1 MRIKRIICAFL
12 CTLMIFS
19 FAPDFCLVVK
29 AEEQGELQG
38 GQSSIV
44 NGSFENPPNYR
55 LEDLAQALGS
65 QKGYKEKTPQNEIP
79 GWNTTST
86 EGAIEL
92 GWLKGNGT
100 SPHMVPTVKTEIIS
114 GTGASDGWQFAET
127 IGNERSTL
135 YQSLSLQAG
144 ILYNWTVH
152 HRGRDGVDTLA
163 LFIVKDTGVTYVK
176 SEQKATDHFDEIID
190 WMKNTKGISAPAEG
204 EMVHHTVYTTALGD
218 NGAFT
223 ASDAGYFSF
232 DHDEKHTVK
241 FEVYLMSTGKAAW
254 GEYTG
259 DYLPEADEDTLF
271 ALTCFHSASK
281 SQTSGNLVDNLSF
294 SGVYDNIN
302 LLKNSGFEDAIVT
315 STSGYQPAKAANAP
329 SPFSNNIGW
338 CSTASDYVVEIGT
351 LKGGNDA
358 YGLGVKFDK
367 VTYNAPSIKDG
378 QQFAE
383 LNADQES
390 SLYQIVT
397 TDPGKMYKWSLSH
410 RGRDGLDT
418 MALVIGPNQ
427 TYAPKKTS
435 PTARDQL
442 MQIVDWLY
450 EQKDV
455 VLDIPDTGCSNEIK
469 LYSPKFNDAG
479 GFELSDNI
487 FSWYADETHTE
498 EWSVWIISS
507 DNSDWHDY
515 GEIETWATYN
525 YDYIVPQGQAES
537 IFGFVSVKSAPKA
550 SDGKLD
556 KTYGNFLDNIAFKEY
571 YYVHAKFDGGEEFG
585 IVKVDPEHPD
595 HFISTDLDSNQV
607 GWSLA
612 GSKITI
618 SFQEQSRTFLGA
630 YINGVFHS
638 KDDKIWTVT
647 VNEGKK
653 VYSFERIIDA
663 AVTVKVVYQAKN
675 VIYDT
680 RNGYTYQYDLLNPNS
695 GREVPMGIGQDG
707 HLEAYTSHAPIADDG
722 WEFLGWR
729 YIEMKGE
736 NPVSHL
742 IDAEHMVQCYYDTIT
757 DASTGDTIKK
767 TKLKILEKDKNG
779 EYKVL
784 VDDGIPIE
792 EGITFFAE
800 WKYRQRVIAQTFNR
814 EKSSYEKNTTGGEV
828 EVKIAFTED
837 ANPSTP
843 TDYKVGEDVVGKDI
857 FAAADGT
864 YINITAKNKAG
875 YVFNGWYDKEDGG
888 KLVSRNPSYTYKVVD
903 GGVSTYYARFEL
915 FGHDLTINTKV
926 DGEEDK
932 DKYFAVD
939 CTFSSLRE
947 NDLYA
952 ISGLVSEQ
960 ITVND
965 EVVTNPT
972 ILRADKSGNA
982 HITIYVK
989 NDDRAIFE
997 HLPENCVY
1005 SVSVQES
1012 SKDGYSVKGEVS
1024 EQTFGA
1030 ANLTIKLE
1038 LKKSEQKSWI
1048 APGKHYQDIFA
1059 NVNSSGVI
1067 AITPNSSFTLY
1078 VETAY
1083 APSFYTNLS
1092 ASLCFFNAQ
1101 NKPQNFANG
1110 TRILMIDK
1118 CNAKK
1123 PKFYCFI
1130 VGDDSTSEIAL
1141 TDFTALGSQD
1151 VKFSLPSGEDITE
1164 KLLFAVDYVGT
1175 KNAPSGKLSLLYRN
1189 ESVVTINPE
1198 YKAVATGDDATSFTM
1213 TAQNS
1218 NAASVGPF
1226 EVTLTI
1232 SASFPAVNTT
1242 YVGHNDSK
1250 YSVKLSLDG
1259 GMLPEGSYA
1268 EVNGTIFHS
1277 NNGYIIVSPLSS
1289 GEFTV
1294 NLYSRKPLVASSGEK
1309 VKIKA
1314 ELLSAV
1320 STVKSISAGKSVTVE
1335 FTCVNAEVYAMDAD
1349 IPYKVLT
1356 PGHISQTDITLKHEG
1371 IDKVLLTVSKRNGNE
1386 TYSKLLTDVTVS
1398 LTTDNYPVTVN
1409 LGNGFTAESG
1419 ETYVFSFVGYAN
1431 GVPVCRDECYIVGGY
1446 E

>member
-1 MRIKRIICAFL
+1 
-12 CTLMIFS
+12 MIFS

-29 AEEQGELQG
+29 AEGEGELQG
-38 GQSSIV
+38 GQSNIV
-44 NGSFENPPNYR
+44 NGSFEEPSTYR
-55 LEDLAQALGS
+55 DADLAQAVGS
-65 QKGYKEKTPQNEIP
+65 QKGYMEKVPQSEIP

-92 GWLKGNGT
+92 GWLKENGT
-100 SPHMVPTVKTEIIS
+100 SPHMIPTVKSEISS
-114 GTGASDGWQFAET
+114 GIGASDGWQFAET

-232 DHDEKHTVK
+232 DHDAEHTVK

-281 SQTSGNLVDNLSF
+281 SQTSGNLVDNISF
-294 SGVYDNIN
+294 SNVYDHTN
-302 LLKNSGFEDAIVT
+302 LLANPGFDDAEVPVE
-315 STSGYQPAKAANAP
+315 SALKGFYQAQVANAS
-329 SPFSNNIGW
+329 SPFANIGW
-338 CSTASDYVVEIGT
+338 CSTASDYVVEVGT
-351 LKGGNDA
+351 LKGGQDA
-358 YGLGVKFDK
+358 YKLGVKFDM
-367 VTYNAPSIKDG
+367 VMYNAPSVRDG
-378 QQFAE
+378 VQFAE

-390 SLYQIVT
+390 SLYQIIT

-418 MALVIGPNQ
+418 MALVIGPDQ

-435 PTARDQL
+435 ATARDQL

-455 VLDIPDTGCSNEIK
+455 VLDIPERGCSNEIK
-469 LYSPKFNDAG
+469 LYTPKFNDNG
-479 GFELSDNI
+479 GFVGNVST
-487 FSWYADETHTE
+487 FRWYADETHTE

-507 DNSDWHDY
+507 DNSGWHDY
-515 GEIETWATYN
+515 GEIETRATYN
-525 YDYIVPQGQAES
+525 YDYIVPQGQTQS
-537 IFGFVSVKSAPKA
+537 IFGFVSVKSAPRV
-550 SDGKLD
+550 SDGKSD

-571 YYVHAKFDGGEEFG
+571 YYIHAKFDGGKDFG
-585 IVKVDPEHPD
+585 IVTVDPENKE
-595 HFISTDLDSNQV
+595 HFISTDLDSNEV

-612 GSKITI
+612 GSKITF
-618 SFQEQSRTFLGA
+618 SFQEEGRTFLGA

-647 VNEGKK
+647 VNEQGKN

-680 RNGYTYQYDLLNPNS
+680 RNPGFPYHYVSGDKNS
-695 GREVPMGIGQDG
+695 GREVPMGKDQEG
-707 HLEAYTSHAPIADDG
+707 HLPEYISHKPQFDDG

-742 IDAEHMVQCYYDTIT
+742 IDAVHKVQCDDKTIT
-757 DASTGDTIKK
+757 DAAGDTI
-767 TKLKILEKDKNG
+767 TVTTLSIWEKG
-779 EYKVL
+779 EGDGEGVFSKC
-784 VDDGIPIE
+784 VDDGIPID
-792 EGITFFAE
+792 EGITFFGE
-800 WKYRQRVIAQTFNR
+800 WKYRQRVIAQTFNLNN
-814 EKSSYEKNTTGGEV
+814 SSYDISTEGGEV

-843 TDYKVGEDVVGKDI
+843 TDYEVGDETKVVVGKDI

-875 YVFNGWYDKEDGG
+875 YVFNGWYDESG

-903 GGVSTYYARFEL
+903 GGVLTYYARFEL
-915 FGHDLTINTKV
+915 FGHDLTINTAV
-926 DGEEDK
+926 DGEE

-939 CTFSSLRE
+939 CVFSSLRE
-947 NDLYA
+947 NHLYA
-952 ISGLVSEQ
+952 ISGLVSDS
-960 ITVND
+960 ITVNG
-965 EVVTNPT
+965 EAVNNPT
-972 ILRADKSGNA
+972 ILRADASGNA
-982 HITIYVK
+982 QVTIYVK
-989 NDDRAIFE
+989 NGDYAVFE
-997 HLPENCVY
+997 YLPENCIY
-1005 SVSVQES
+1005 SVSVKES

-1024 EQTFGA
+1024 KQIFGKVDK
-1030 ANLTIKLE
+1030 TIE
-1038 LKKSEQKSWI
+1038 LALNQSKQDSWI

-1067 AITPNSSFTLY
+1067 AITPDSSFTLY

-1101 NKPQNFANG
+1101 GEARNFAEG

-1118 CNAKK
+1118 SNAEK

-1130 VGDDSTSEIAL
+1130 VGNDSTSEIAL

-1151 VKFSLPSGEDITE
+1151 VKFALPSGEDITE

-1175 KNAPSGKLSLLYRN
+1175 NNAPSGKLSLIYRN

-1198 YKAVATGDDATSFTM
+1198 YKAVATGDDETSFTM
-1213 TAQNS
+1213 TAQNA

-1226 EVTLTI
+1226 EVKLTI

-1259 GMLPEGSYA
+1259 GTLPEGSYA

-1309 VKIKA
+1309 VTIKA

-1320 STVKSISAGKSVTVE
+1320 STVKSISAEKSVTVE
-1335 FTCVNAEVYAMDAD
+1335 FTCVNTKDYAMDAD
-1349 IPYKVLT
+1349 IPDKVLT

-1398 LTTDNYPVTVN
+1398 LTTDNNPVTVN
-1409 LGNGFTAESG
+1409 LGSGFKAEAG
-1419 ETYVFSFVGYAN
+1419 ETYIFSFVGYAN
-1431 GVPVCRDECYIVGGY
+1431 GVPVCRDECYVVGGY

>member
-1 MRIKRIICAFL
+1 
-12 CTLMIFS
+12 MIFS

-29 AEEQGELQG
+29 AEGEGELQG
-38 GQSSIV
+38 GQSNIV
-44 NGSFENPPNYR
+44 NGSFEEPSKYR
-55 LEDLAQALGS
+55 LEDLAQAVGS
-65 QKGYKEKTPQNEIP
+65 QKGYKEKVPQSEIP

-127 IGNERSTL
+127 IGDERSTL

-163 LFIVKDTGVTYVK
+163 LFIVKNTGVTYVK

-351 LKGGNDA
+351 LKGGKDA
-358 YGLGVKFDK
+358 YGLGVVFKT
-367 VTYNAPSIKDG
+367 VMYNAPSIRDG
-378 QQFAE
+378 EQFAE

-435 PTARDQL
+435 ATARDQL

-450 EQKDV
+450 SQKDV
-455 VLDIPDTGCSNEIK
+455 VLDIPERGCSNEIK
-469 LYSPKFNDAG
+469 LYTPKFNGNG
-479 GFELSDNI
+479 GFVGGVST
-487 FSWYADETHTE
+487 FSWHADETYTE

-507 DNSDWHDY
+507 DNSGWHDY
-515 GEIETWATYN
+515 GEIDTRATYN
-525 YDYIVPQGQAES
+525 YNYIVPQGQKKS
-537 IFGFVSVKSAPKA
+537 IFGFVSVKPAPRA
-550 SDGKLD
+550 NDGQLD

-571 YYVHAKFDGGEEFG
+571 YYVNAKFDGGENFG
-585 IVKVDPEHPD
+585 KLTITPED
-595 HFISTDLDSNQV
+595 SEHFIYTDGSKQV

-618 SFQEQSRTFLGA
+618 SFQEEDREFLGA
-630 YINGVFHS
+630 YINGVFRS
-638 KDDKIWTVT
+638 KNDTSFWNVT
-647 VNEGKK
+647 VNEQGKK
-653 VYSFERIIDA
+653 VYSHEQIINA
-663 AVTVKVVYQAKN
+663 ALTIKVVYQAKN

-680 RNGYTYQYDLLNPNS
+680 RSNRDYQYKPGF
-695 GREVPMGIGQDG
+695 GREVPMGINKDG
-707 HLEAYTSHAPIADDG
+707 HLKEYTSHAPTADEGRRDG

-729 YIEMKGE
+729 YIEMEGA

-742 IDAEHMVQCYYDTIT
+742 VGAVHKVKCDYNE
-757 DASTGDTIKK
+757 STGK
-767 TKLKILEKDKNG
+767 TTLSIWEQDENG
-779 EYKVL
+779 EFKVL

-792 EGITFFAE
+792 DGITFFAE
-800 WKYRQRVIAQTFNR
+800 WKYRQRVIAQTFNPNNSNYDIST
-814 EKSSYEKNTTGGEV
+814 EGGNV

-864 YINITAKNKAG
+864 YINITARNKAG
-875 YVFNGWYDKEDGG
+875 YVFNGWYDESG

-915 FGHDLTINTKV
+915 FGHDLTINTTVK
-926 DGEEDK
+926 GEE

-939 CTFSSLRE
+939 CSFSNLRG
-947 NDLYA
+947 NHLYA
-952 ISGLVSEQ
+952 ISGLKPDS
-960 ITVND
+960 ITVNG

-972 ILRADKSGNA
+972 ILRADASGNA
-982 HITIYVK
+982 QITIYVK
-989 NDDRAIFE
+989 NNDSAVFKY
-997 HLPENCVY
+997 LPENCVY
-1005 SVSVQES
+1005 SVSVKES

-1024 EQTFGA
+1024 NQTFGTV
-1030 ANLTIKLE
+1030 NKTIKLALNQSKQE
-1038 LKKSEQKSWI
+1038 SWI

-1059 NVNSSGVI
+1059 HVNSSGI
-1067 AITPNSSFTLY
+1067 ITITPESSFTLY

-1101 NKPQNFANG
+1101 GEAQSFAKG

-1118 CNAKK
+1118 CNAEK
-1123 PKFYCFI
+1123 PRFYCFI
-1130 VGDDSTSEIAL
+1130 VDNDSTSEIAL
-1141 TDFTALGSQD
+1141 TDFTALGLQD
-1151 VKFSLPSGEDITE
+1151 VKFALPSGDDITE
-1164 KLLFAVDYVGT
+1164 KLLFVVDYVGT
-1175 KNAPSGKLSLLYRN
+1175 DSAPSGKLSLVYRN
-1189 ESVVTINPE
+1189 ESVVTINPATP
-1198 YKAVATGDDATSFTM
+1198 KAVETGEDATSFTM
-1213 TAQNS
+1213 TAQNA

-1226 EVTLTI
+1226 EVKLTV
-1232 SASFPAVNTT
+1232 STSSPTVNTT
-1242 YVGHNDSK
+1242 YVGNGDAK

-1259 GMLPEGSYA
+1259 GTLPEGSYA
-1268 EVNGTIFHS
+1268 EINGTLFHS
-1277 NNGYIIVSPLSS
+1277 NNGYIIVSPLSA
-1289 GEFTV
+1289 GEKITV
-1294 NLYSRKPLVASSGEK
+1294 KLYSRTPLVASNGGK

-1320 STVKSISAGKSVTVE
+1320 STVKSISAEKSVTVE
-1335 FTCVNAEVYAMDAD
+1335 FTCVNAAEYAMDAD

-1356 PGHISQTDITLKHEG
+1356 PGQISQVAVNLNCKE
-1371 IDKVLLTVSKRNGNE
+1371 IDSIKLTVSKRNGNE

>member
-1 MRIKRIICAFL
+1 
-12 CTLMIFS
+12 MIFS
-19 FAPDFCLVVK
+19 MIPHFRISVY
-29 AEEQGELQG
+29 AEERELQG
-38 GQSSIV
+38 GQSNII
-44 NGSFENPPNYR
+44 NGSFEEPNKKS
-55 LEDLAQALGS
+55 EDS
-65 QKGYKEKTPQNEIP
+65 KDIGYLYTPQEEIS
-79 GWNTTST
+79 GWATTST
-86 EGAIEL
+86 EGKIEL
-92 GWLKGNGT
+92 GWLKANGT
-100 SPHMVPTVKTEIIS
+100 SPHMVPTVVAEIAS
-114 GTGASDGWQFAET
+114 GIGASDGWQFAET
-127 IGNERSTL
+127 IGNEASTL
-135 YQSLSLQAG
+135 YQSLSLEAG
-144 ILYNWTVH
+144 MSYDWTIH

-163 LFIVKDTGVTYVK
+163 LFIVKNTGVTYVK

-190 WMKNTKGISAPAEG
+190 WMKNTKGISAPAAG
-204 EMVHHTVYTTALGD
+204 EMVKYTVYSTALGN
-218 NGAFT
+218 NGTFT
-223 ASDAGYFSF
+223 ASDNGYFSF
-232 DHDEKHTVK
+232 DPDAEHTVK
-241 FEVYLMSTGKAAW
+241 FEVHLMSTAKTDW
-254 GEYTG
+254 GEYSGTYVSETNG
-259 DYLPEADEDTLF
+259 KVLF
-271 ALTCFHSASK
+271 ALTCFKSASP
-281 SQTSGNLVDNLSF
+281 SATSGNLVDNLSF
-294 SGVYDNIN
+294 SSVYDSIN
-302 LLKNSGFEDAIVT
+302 LLKNPGFEDAEVT
-315 STSGYQPAKAANAP
+315 SGGYRQAQAANSSEP
-329 SPFSNNIGW
+329 TPKIGW
-338 CSTASDYVVEIGT
+338 SSTASDYVVEIGT
-351 LKGGNDA
+351 LKGGKDM
-358 YGLGVKFDK
+358 YGLGVGFHTI
-367 VTYNAPSIKDG
+367 TYNAPSIKHG
-378 QQFAE
+378 NQFAE

-397 TDPGKMYKWSLSH
+397 TEPGKMYKWSLSH

-435 PTARDQL
+435 ATARDQL

-450 EQKDV
+450 SQKDV
-455 VLDIPDTGCSNEIK
+455 VLDIPERGCSNEIK
-469 LYSPKFNDAG
+469 LYTPKFNGNG
-479 GFELSDNI
+479 GFVGGVST
-487 FSWYADETHTE
+487 FSWHADATYTE

-507 DNSDWHDY
+507 DNSGWHDY
-515 GEIETWATYN
+515 GEIDTRATYN
-525 YDYIVPQGQAES
+525 YDYIVPQGQKKS
-537 IFGFVSVKSAPKA
+537 IFGFVSVKPAPRA
-550 SDGKLD
+550 NDGQLD
-556 KTYGNFLDNIAFKEY
+556 KTYGNFLDNISFKEY
-571 YYVHAKFDGGEEFG
+571 YYINAKFDGGENFG
-585 IVKVDPEHPD
+585 KLTITPEDPEHFIYPD
-595 HFISTDLDSNQV
+595 DSKQV
-607 GWSLA
+607 GWALA

-618 SFQEQSRTFLGA
+618 RFQEQDRPFLGA

-638 KDDKIWTVT
+638 KDDTSFWTVT
-647 VNEGKK
+647 VNEQGKK
-653 VYSFERIIDA
+653 VYSNEQIINA
-663 AVTVKVVYQAKN
+663 ALTIKVVYQAKN

-680 RNGYTYQYDLLNPNS
+680 RSNRDYQYKPGL
-695 GREVPMGIGQDG
+695 GREVPMGIGKDG
-707 HLEAYTSHAPIADDG
+707 HLEKYVSHAPTADEGLRDG
-722 WEFLGWR
+722 WQFLGWR
-729 YIEMKGE
+729 YIEIEGE
-736 NPVSHL
+736 NHTSHL
-742 IDAEHMVQCYYDTIT
+742 VDAVHMVECYTMAD
-757 DASTGDTIKK
+757 K
-767 TKLKILEKDKNG
+767 TKLKILQKDENG
-779 EYKVL
+779 EYTDPVY
-784 VDDGIPIE
+784 DGIPIE
-792 EGITFFAE
+792 EGITFFGE
-800 WKYRQRVIAQTFNR
+800 WKYRQRVIAQTFNPNNSNYDIST
-814 EKSSYEKNTTGGEV
+814 EGGNV

-837 ANPSTP
+837 ANPSAP
-843 TDYKVGEDVVGKDI
+843 TDYEVGDETKVVVGKDI

-864 YINITAKNKAG
+864 YINITARNKAG
-875 YVFNGWYDKEDGG
+875 YVFNGWYDESG

-915 FGHDLTINTKV
+915 FGHDLTINTTVK
-926 DGEEDK
+926 GEE

-939 CTFSSLRE
+939 CSFSNLRG
-947 NDLYA
+947 NHLYA
-952 ISGLVSEQ
+952 ISGLKPDS
-960 ITVND
+960 ITVNG

-972 ILRADKSGNA
+972 ILRADASGNA
-982 HITIYVK
+982 QITIYVK
-989 NDDRAIFE
+989 NNDSAVFKY
-997 HLPENCVY
+997 LPEKCHY

-1024 EQTFGA
+1024 EQTFGTA
-1030 ANLTIKLE
+1030 DLTIELA
-1038 LKKSEQKSWI
+1038 LKKSKQESWI

-1059 NVNSSGVI
+1059 HVNSSGVI
-1067 AITPNSSFTLY
+1067 AITPDSSFTLY

-1101 NKPQNFANG
+1101 GEVQNFANG

-1118 CNAKK
+1118 SNAEE
-1123 PKFYCFI
+1123 PSFYCFI
-1130 VGDDSTSEIAL
+1130 VSDSISEIAL
-1141 TDFTALGSQD
+1141 TEFTALGSED
-1151 VKFSLPSGEDITE
+1151 EKFALPSGEDITE

-1175 KNAPSGKLSLLYRN
+1175 NNAPSGKLSLIYRN

-1213 TAQNS
+1213 TAQNA

>member
-1 MRIKRIICAFL
+1 MKFKRIICAFL
-12 CTLMIFS
+12 CALMIFS

-29 AEEQGELQG
+29 AEGEGELQG
-38 GQSSIV
+38 GQSNIV
-44 NGSFENPPNYR
+44 NGSFEEPSNYR
-55 LEDLAQALGS
+55 LEDLEQALGS
-65 QKGYKEKTPQNEIP
+65 QKGYKEKTPQGEIP
-79 GWNTTST
+79 GWNTTSK

-92 GWLKGNGT
+92 GWLKENGT
-100 SPHMVPTVKTEIIS
+100 SPHMIPTVVAKITGGI
-114 GTGASDGWQFAET
+114 GASDGLQFAET

-163 LFIVKDTGVTYVK
+163 LFIVKNTGVTYVK

-281 SQTSGNLVDNLSF
+281 SQTSGNLVDNISF
-294 SGVYDNIN
+294 SNVYDHTN
-302 LLKNSGFEDAIVT
+302 LLANPGFDDAEVPVE
-315 STSGYQPAKAANAP
+315 SALKGFYQAQAANAS
-329 SPFSNNIGW
+329 SPFANIGW

-351 LKGGNDA
+351 LKGGQDA
-358 YGLGVKFDK
+358 YKLGVKFDM
-367 VTYNAPSIKDG
+367 VMYNAPSVRDG
-378 QQFAE
+378 EQFAE

-418 MALVIGPNQ
+418 MALVIGPDQ

-435 PTARDQL
+435 ATARDQL

-450 EQKDV
+450 SQKDV
-455 VLDIPDTGCSNEIK
+455 VLDIPEQGCSNEIK
-469 LYSPKFNDAG
+469 LYTPKFNDNG
-479 GFELSDNI
+479 GFVGDVST

-507 DNSDWHDY
+507 DNSGWHDY
-515 GEIETWATYN
+515 GEIETGATYN
-525 YDYIVPQGQAES
+525 YDYIVPQGQENS
-537 IFGFVSVKSAPKA
+537 IFGFVSVKSAPRV
-550 SDGKLD
+550 SDGKSD

-571 YYVHAKFDGGEEFG
+571 YYVHAKFDGGENFG
-585 IVKVDPEHPD
+585 KLTVTPEDPKQ
-595 HFISTDLDSNQV
+595 FISTDDSNQV

-618 SFQEQSRTFLGA
+618 RFEEQDRIFLGA
-630 YINGVFHS
+630 YVNGVFHS
-638 KDDKIWTVT
+638 KDETSFWTVT
-647 VNEGKK
+647 VNEQGKN
-653 VYSFERIIDA
+653 VYSHEQTINA
-663 AVTVKVVYQAKN
+663 ALTIKVVYQAKN

-680 RNGYTYQYDLLNPNS
+680 RNNYTYHYLNDDNS
-695 GREVPMGIGQDG
+695 GREVPMAIDNKDG
-707 HLEAYTSHAPIADDG
+707 RLREYISHEPKFDDG
-722 WEFLGWR
+722 WQFLGWR
-729 YIEMKGE
+729 YIKMDGN
-736 NPVSHL
+736 NPTSHL
-742 IDAEHMVQCYYDTIT
+742 VDAVHKVQCDEET
-757 DASTGDTIKK
+757 STNAAGDIIKV
-767 TKLKILEKDKNG
+767 TTLSIWQKNEGDG
-779 EYKVL
+779 EGEFSKC

-792 EGITFFAE
+792 EGITFFGE
-800 WKYRQRVIAQTFNR
+800 WKYRQRVIAQTFNLNN
-814 EKSSYEKNTTGGEV
+814 SSYDISTEGGEV

-843 TDYKVGEDVVGKDI
+843 TDYEVGDETKVVVGKDI

-875 YVFNGWYDKEDGG
+875 YVFNGWYDESGN
-888 KLVSRNPSYTYKVVD
+888 LVSRNPSYTYKVVD
-903 GGVSTYYARFEL
+903 GGVLTYYARFEL
-915 FGHDLTINTKV
+915 FGHDLTINTTV
-926 DGEEDK
+926 DGEE

-939 CTFSSLRE
+939 CVFSSLRE
-947 NDLYA
+947 DQLYA
-952 ISGLVSEQ
+952 ISGLVSDS
-960 ITVND
+960 ITVNG
-965 EVVTNPT
+965 EAVNNPT
-972 ILRADKSGNA
+972 ILRADASGNA
-982 HITIYVK
+982 QITIYVK
-989 NDDRAIFE
+989 NGDSAVFE
-997 HLPENCVY
+997 YLPENCIY
-1005 SVSVQES
+1005 SVSVKES

-1024 EQTFGA
+1024 EQTFGTA
-1030 ANLTIKLE
+1030 DLTIELA
-1038 LKKSEQKSWI
+1038 LKKSKQESWI

-1059 NVNSSGVI
+1059 YVNSSGII
-1067 AITPNSSFTLY
+1067 AITPESSFTLY

-1101 NKPQNFANG
+1101 GEAQNFANG

-1118 CNAKK
+1118 CNAEE

-1151 VKFSLPSGEDITE
+1151 VKFALPSGEDITE

-1175 KNAPSGKLSLLYRN
+1175 NNAPSGKLSLLYRN

-1213 TAQNS
+1213 TAQNA

-1226 EVTLTI
+1226 EVKLTV
-1232 SASFPAVNTT
+1232 STSSPTVNTT
-1242 YVGHNDSK
+1242 YVGNGDAK

-1268 EVNGTIFHS
+1268 EVDEKKYHS
-1277 NNGYIIVSPLSS
+1277 CNGYIIVSPLSA
-1289 GEFTV
+1289 GEITV
-1294 NLYSRKPLVASSGEK
+1294 QLYSPKPLVASSGGE

-1320 STVKSISAGKSVTVE
+1320 STAKSIPAGKSVTVE
-1335 FTCVNAEVYAMDAD
+1335 FTCVKYAMDAD
-1349 IPYKVLT
+1349 ILNKVLT
-1356 PGHISQTDITLKHEG
+1356 PGQISQVAVNLNYEG
-1371 IDKVLLTVSKRNGNE
+1371 IDAVKLTVSKKNDNG
-1386 TYSKLLTDVTVS
+1386 TYSKLIENIAVNLPT
-1398 LTTDNYPVTVN
+1398 VTVN
-1409 LGNGFTAESG
+1409 LGNGFTAEAG
-1419 ETYVFSFVGYAN
+1419 ETYIFSFVGFA
-1431 GVPVCRDECYIVGGY
+1431 GDVPVCRDDCCIVGGY

>member
-1 MRIKRIICAFL
+1 
-12 CTLMIFS
+12 
-19 FAPDFCLVVK
+19 
-29 AEEQGELQG
+29 
-38 GQSSIV
+38 
-44 NGSFENPPNYR
+44 
-55 LEDLAQALGS
+55 
-65 QKGYKEKTPQNEIP
+65 
-79 GWNTTST
+79 
-86 EGAIEL
+86 
-92 GWLKGNGT
+92 
-100 SPHMVPTVKTEIIS
+100 
-114 GTGASDGWQFAET
+114 
-127 IGNERSTL
+127 
-135 YQSLSLQAG
+135 
-144 ILYNWTVH
+144 
-152 HRGRDGVDTLA
+152 
-163 LFIVKDTGVTYVK
+163 
-176 SEQKATDHFDEIID
+176 
-190 WMKNTKGISAPAEG
+190 MKNTKGISAPAEG

-232 DHDEKHTVK
+232 DHDAEHTVK

-351 LKGGNDA
+351 LKGGKDA
-358 YGLGVKFDK
+358 YGLGVVFKT
-367 VTYNAPSIKDG
+367 VMYNAPSIRDG
-378 QQFAE
+378 EQFAE

-455 VLDIPDTGCSNEIK
+455 VLDIPDRGCSNEIK
-469 LYSPKFNDAG
+469 LYTPKFNENG
-479 GFELSDNI
+479 GFVGNVSK
-487 FSWYADETHTE
+487 FSWYADETYTE

-507 DNSDWHDY
+507 DNSGWHDY
-515 GEIETWATYN
+515 GEIETGATYN

-571 YYVHAKFDGGEEFG
+571 YYIHAKFDGGEEFG
-585 IVKVDPEHPD
+585 IVTVDPENKE
-595 HFISTDLDSNQV
+595 HFISTDLDSNAV

-612 GSKITI
+612 GSKITF
-618 SFQEQSRTFLGA
+618 SFQEEGRTFLGA
-630 YINGVFHS
+630 YINGVFHP
-638 KDDKIWTVT
+638 KDDTSFWTLT
-647 VNEGKK
+647 VNQGKN

-680 RNGYTYQYDLLNPNS
+680 RNPGFPYHYVSDDKNS
-695 GREVPMGIGQDG
+695 GREVPMGIGQEG
-707 HLEAYTSHAPIADDG
+707 HLPEYISHEPQFDDG

-729 YIEMKGE
+729 YIEIEGGNHK
-736 NPVSHL
+736 SHL
-742 IDAEHMVQCYYDTIT
+742 VKAVHKVQCDEKTIT
-757 DASTGDTIKK
+757 DAAGDTITK
-767 TKLKILEKDKNG
+767 TTLSIWEKGENDGDDKFS
-779 EYKVL
+779 VL
-784 VDDGIPIE
+784 VDDGIPID
-792 EGITFFAE
+792 EGITFFGE
-800 WKYRQRVIAQTFNR
+800 WKYRQRVIAQTFNLNN
-814 EKSSYEKNTTGGEV
+814 SSYDISTEGGEV

-837 ANPSTP
+837 KNPSTP
-843 TDYKVGEDVVGKDI
+843 TDYKVGDDVVGKDI

-864 YINITAKNKAG
+864 YINITAKNKPG
-875 YVFNGWYDKEDGG
+875 YVFNGWYDKDG
-888 KLVSRNPSYTYKVVD
+888 KLVDRNPSYTYKVVD

-915 FGHDLTINTKV
+915 FGHDLTINTTV

-932 DKYFAVD
+932 DKYFAVN
-939 CTFSSLRE
+939 CVFSSLRE
-947 NDLYA
+947 DLLYA
-952 ISGLVSEQ
+952 ISGLVSDS
-960 ITVND
+960 ITVNG
-965 EVVTNPT
+965 EEVTNPT
-972 ILRADKSGNA
+972 ILRADELGKA
-982 HITIYVK
+982 QITIYVK
-989 NDDRAIFE
+989 HGDRAVFKY
-997 HLPENCVY
+997 LPENCIY
-1005 SVSVQES
+1005 SVSVKES

-1059 NVNSSGVI
+1059 YVNSSGII
-1067 AITPNSSFTLY
+1067 AITPESSFTLY

-1101 NKPQNFANG
+1101 GEAQNFANG

-1118 CNAKK
+1118 CNAEE

-1130 VGDDSTSEIAL
+1130 VGNDSTSEIAL
-1141 TDFTALGSQD
+1141 TDFIALGSQD
-1151 VKFSLPSGEDITE
+1151 VKFALPSGEDITE

-1175 KNAPSGKLSLLYRN
+1175 NNAPSGKLSLLYRN

-1213 TAQNS
+1213 TAQNA

-1226 EVTLTI
+1226 EVKLTV
-1232 SASFPAVNTT
+1232 STSSPTVNTT
-1242 YVGHNDSK
+1242 YVGNGDAK

-1268 EVNGTIFHS
+1268 EINGTLFHS

-1294 NLYSRKPLVASSGEK
+1294 NLYSRKPLVDSTGEK

-1335 FTCVNAEVYAMDAD
+1335 FTCVNAEKYAMDAD

-1356 PGHISQTDITLKHEG
+1356 PGYISQTDITLKHEG
-1371 IDKVLLTVSKRNGNE
+1371 IDKVLLTVSKKNNDG
-1386 TYSKLLTDVTVS
+1386 TYSEMFRNIDIALPTG
-1398 LTTDNYPVTVN
+1398 NNPVTVN
-1409 LGNGFTAESG
+1409 LGSGFKAEPG
-1419 ETYVFSFVGYAN
+1419 ETYIFSFVGYAD
-1431 GVPVCRDECYIVGGY
+1431 GVPVCRDDCCIVGGY